1 MAWKTSFVAVEPSL
15 PPELPLSAVAV
26 AVGTAAAVAD
36 DDANYFHCGNQLAAW
51 HSCQVL
57 LASLKR
63 KFLLLQ
69 NVVVVDTT
77 AVASLFAA
85 VVAAKLSVVAV
96 VVATLSAVAVVV
108 ATLFAVAVVVATPS
122 VVAVVDTAS
131 LVVAVVATE
140 FAVAALVVVG
150 IEIVVL
156 AVAFVEKLELVD
168 NWEVPD
174 LLEIGRSSMGSGTV
188 VVVAWE
194 DLWTLVEHSVETGLL
209 HEEGEGHCPTVFDQ
223 H

>member
-1 MAWKTSFVAVEPSL
+1 M
-15 PPELPLSAVAV
+15 
-26 AVGTAAAVAD
+26 
-36 DDANYFHCGNQLAAW
+36 
-51 HSCQVL
+51 
-57 LASLKR
+57 
-63 KFLLLQ
+63 LLQ

-140 FAVAALVVVG
+140 FAVAALVVG

-194 DLWTLVEHSVETGLL
+194 DLWTWVEHLVETGLL
-209 HEEGEGHCPTVFDQ
+209 HEEGEGHCPTVFDL
-223 H
+223 

>member
-1 MAWKTSFVAVEPSL
+1 M
-15 PPELPLSAVAV
+15 
-26 AVGTAAAVAD
+26 
-36 DDANYFHCGNQLAAW
+36 
-51 HSCQVL
+51 
-57 LASLKR
+57 
-63 KFLLLQ
+63 LLQ

-96 VVATLSAVAVVV
+96 DVATLS
-108 ATLFAVAVVVATPS
+108 AVAVVVATPS

-174 LLEIGRSSMGSGTV
+174 LLEIGKSSMGSGTV

-209 HEEGEGHCPTVFDQ
+209 HEEGEGHCPTVFDL
-223 H
+223 

>member
-1 MAWKTSFVAVEPSL
+1 M
-15 PPELPLSAVAV
+15 
-26 AVGTAAAVAD
+26 
-36 DDANYFHCGNQLAAW
+36 
-51 HSCQVL
+51 
-57 LASLKR
+57 
-63 KFLLLQ
+63 LLQ

-140 FAVAALVVVG
+140 FAVAALVVG

-188 VVVAWE
+188 VVVVVWE

-209 HEEGEGHCPTVFDQ
+209 HEEGEGHCPTVFDL
-223 H
+223 

>member
-1 MAWKTSFVAVEPSL
+1 M
-15 PPELPLSAVAV
+15 
-26 AVGTAAAVAD
+26 
-36 DDANYFHCGNQLAAW
+36 
-51 HSCQVL
+51 
-57 LASLKR
+57 
-63 KFLLLQ
+63 LLQ

-188 VVVAWE
+188 VVVVVWE

-209 HEEGEGHCPTVFDQ
+209 HEEGEGHCPTVFDL
-223 H
+223 